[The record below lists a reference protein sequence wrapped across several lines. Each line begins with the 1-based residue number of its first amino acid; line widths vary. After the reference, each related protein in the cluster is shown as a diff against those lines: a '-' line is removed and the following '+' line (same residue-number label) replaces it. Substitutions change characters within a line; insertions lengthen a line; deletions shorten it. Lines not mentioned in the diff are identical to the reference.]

1 MSSYLQTQIVI
12 WINQILFIV
21 LLTLNFSYEYILI
34 SIFMLYV
41 IGFISEST
49 VHRYFT
55 HKSYTIHSYLEKLFL
70 VLSFAVGQG
79 AILSWVTVHRT
90 HHAFEDT
97 EKDPHSPLYLN
108 WFKIYLAFLPKD
120 YNNRLIFDLLRSNN
134 SKYFIFEN
142 KYYFYMWLVLWF
154 VLFIISPFLLFVVVS
169 GSAMWYIATIAVNI
183 GTHYGIGT
191 KRYKNAVAYNSKIIN
206 LFTGVGYH
214 NNHHKSPKSHSY
226 SHDRSEIDI
235 YGYLIKKLFIWKQ

>member
-21 LLTLNFSYEYILI
+21 LLTLNFSYEYILL
-34 SIFMLYV
+34 SITMLYV

-55 HKSYTIHSYLEKLFL
+55 HKSYNVHPYIEKLL
-70 VLSFAVGQG
+70 VILSFLVGQG
-79 AILSWVTVHRT
+79 PVLSWVTVHRT

-97 EKDPHSPLYLN
+97 KKDPHSPLHTN
-108 WFKIYLAFLPKD
+108 WFKIYLALLPKN

-142 KYYFYMWLVLWF
+142 KYYVYMWISL
-154 VLFIISPFLLFVVVS
+154 IMISYMISPLLTFMIVS
-169 GSAMWYIATIAVNI
+169 GSAMWYMATIIVNI
-183 GTHYGIGT
+183 GAHYGIGT
-191 KRYKNAVAYNSKIIN
+191 KRYIDAVAYNSKIIN

-214 NNHHKSPKSHSY
+214 NNHHKSPKSYTY
-226 SHDRSEIDI
+226 SHNKMEIDV
-235 YGYLIKKLFIWKQ
+235 YGYLIKKLFMNK